1 MTTPRPG
8 LALATPL
15 LLAAC
20 IERPPPEPVEVP
32 SVTIPLA
39 GSQGHEPIWMSAN
52 ARFVVLE
59 DRSEAR
65 AGELAVTFV
74 PRHVLHDTVLGTREP
89 IDELLEYDRR
99 NRRAIVQIGQRWWL
113 LDSESDRRVE
123 LARDVHDDDPL
134 PAFRFDRR
142 GRTLAYTRARPDRV
156 TVHDLAS
163 GDEHDVY
170 VPSNLLGSVDALAE
184 PGWVHFQ
191 GIVADEPSPPRGPH
205 RCPLESD
212 ARCRDDVACLSD
224 TDLGPVN
231 ALLHRDGAQIFM
243 VEGLDDAQPMLQVRD
258 AWAWEAVRPHDV
270 AAQHWMSADGC
281 EHALPRGCALQPR
294 SIDWI
299 GPALLNCGE
308 RGSFL
313 WASTGLAPL
322 LYFHG
327 WLAEGAADRRG
338 GLWRAAGV
346 ASPEGVRIAR
356 VSLDD
361 GHMAFGPV
369 LPVDGR
375 ESQTPRGWYLRDAGP
390 EAPRVLAYDLTT
402 GRAWQIDGAK
412 LGHAGELVVGDT
424 WRALDLDAG
433 RHIVLDERPAAVA
446 ANGCALMP
454 PAKRREWSLRCPED
468 RRLDSDE

>member
-1 MTTPRPG
+1 MSTPRPG
-8 LALATPL
+8 LALATTL

-39 GSQGHEPIWMSAN
+39 GSEGHQPIWMSAN

-59 DRSEAR
+59 DRSADRED
-65 AGELAVTFV
+65 ELVASVV

-89 IDELLEYDRR
+89 IDELVEHDRR
-99 NRRAIVQIGQRWWL
+99 DRRVIVQIGQRWWL

-123 LARDVHDDDPL
+123 LARDLLEDDPL
-134 PAFRFDRR
+134 PAFRFARH
-142 GRTLAYTRARPDRV
+142 GRTLTYTRARPDRV

-170 VPSNLLGSVDALAE
+170 VPSNLLGSADAVAE
-184 PGWVHFQ
+184 SGWVHFQ
-191 GIVADEPSPPRGPH
+191 GVVVDEPAPPRGPH

-212 ARCRDDVACLSD
+212 ARCRDDIACLSD
-224 TDLGPVN
+224 TDLGPVD
-231 ALLHRDGAQIFM
+231 ALLHRDGAQIFL
-243 VEGLDDAQPMLQVRD
+243 VEELEDAQPMLQVRD

-270 AAQHWMSADGC
+270 AAQHWLSADGC
-281 EHALPRGCALQPR
+281 EHALPRGCALRPR

-299 GPALLNCGE
+299 GPSLLDCGE

-327 WLAEGAADRRG
+327 WLADAVADRRG
-338 GLWRAAGV
+338 GLWRAAEV
-346 ASPEGVRIAR
+346 ASPEGLRIAR

-361 GHMAFGPV
+361 RTMAFGPV
-369 LPVDGR
+369 LPTGGR
-375 ESQTPRGWYLRDAGP
+375 TSRAPPGWYLRDAGS
-390 EAPRVLAYDLTT
+390 EAPSVLAYDLTT
-402 GRAWQIDGAK
+402 GRAWQLDGAE
-412 LGHAGELVVGDT
+412 LGPAGELVIGDT
-424 WRALDLDAG
+424 WRALDFDAG
-433 RHIVLDERPAAVA
+433 RHIVLDEQPAAVA

-454 PAKRREWSLRCPED
+454 PANRREWSLRCPAD
-468 RRLDSDE
+468 RIRMDE

>member
-1 MTTPRPG
+1 MSRPG
-8 LALATPL
+8 LALAAPL

-32 SVTIPLA
+32 SVTIPLT
-39 GSQGHEPIWMSAN
+39 GSEGHQPTWMSAN

-65 AGELAVTFV
+65 ESELAVLFG

-89 IDELLEYDRR
+89 IDELVEHDRR
-99 NRRAIVQIGQRWWL
+99 NRRAIVQIGRRWWL

-123 LARDVHDDDPL
+123 LAGDLHDDDPR

-163 GDEHDVY
+163 SDEHDVY
-170 VPSNLLGSVDALAE
+170 VPSNLLGDAETLAE
-184 PGWVHFQ
+184 TGWIHFE
-191 GIVADEPSPPRGPH
+191 GIVADELSLPRGPH

-212 ARCRDDVACLSD
+212 ARCRDDVACLTD
-224 TDLGPVN
+224 TQFEPIH
-231 ALLHRDGAQIFM
+231 ALLHRDGAQVFLR
-243 VEGLDDAQPMLQVRD
+243 ESDGAAPMLQVRD
-258 AWAWEAVRPHDV
+258 SWAWEAVRPHDV
-270 AAQHWMSADGC
+270 AARHWLSADGC
-281 EHALPRGCALQPR
+281 EHALPRGCALDPR

-308 RGSFL
+308 HGSFL

-327 WLAEGAADRRG
+327 WLADAVADRRG
-338 GLWRAAGV
+338 GLWRAAEV
-346 ASPEGVRIAR
+346 ASPEGLRIAR

-361 GHMAFGPV
+361 GTMAFGPV
-369 LPVDGR
+369 LPSGGR
-375 ESQTPRGWYLRDAGP
+375 NATSLGWYLRDAGS
-390 EAPRVLAYDLTT
+390 EAASVLAYDLTT
-402 GRAWQIDGAK
+402 GRAWQIDGAE
-412 LGHAGELVVGDT
+412 LGPVGELVVGDR

-433 RHIVLDERPAAVA
+433 RHIVLDEQPAAVA

-468 RRLDSDE
+468 RRLDLDE